1 MTALDYTK
9 GTEAIEKLQE
19 AGSIIDSMECDL
31 SQKSLL
37 LTPISDAIC
46 NINTWLA
53 KGRKEAENEVFIE
66 PVSFLQFIKSL
77 INYLKNKIMLK

>member
-31 SQKSLL
+31 SQKSQL

-66 PVSFLQFIKSL
+66 PTTFRGFIQNI
-77 INYLKNKIMLK
+77 INYFKND